1 MKTRFII
8 GLILAALITTV
19 LCIGGLA
26 LSITIY
32 LFLAIAVFEVWQ
44 AFHHVGIDLSR
55 SALVFF
61 VVMLPFSIHYFGIKG
76 ILALLMVTGILIF
89 VTKVLRADLTLV
101 STSYTFFALFYPCLM
116 MSMLPMMLTFPGEAG
131 RLALVVTLVCACV
144 TDMFAYFAGLLFGKH
159 KLCPKISP
167 KKTVEGAIGGTLG
180 GIVASVLVG
189 YLIQPVLGTSVSLL
203 HMAMLGLV
211 SAVAGQI
218 GDLSASLVKRNVG
231 IKDFGKIFPGH
242 GGVMDRLDSILFVA
256 PIVYCYFSLVLL
268 AAWRGGV

>member
-256 PIVYCYFSLVLL
+256 PIVYGYFSLVLL
-268 AAWRGGV
+268 AA

>member
-1 MKTRFII
+1 
-8 GLILAALITTV
+8 
-19 LCIGGLA
+19 
-26 LSITIY
+26 
-32 LFLAIAVFEVWQ
+32 
-44 AFHHVGIDLSR
+44 
-55 SALVFF
+55 
-61 VVMLPFSIHYFGIKG
+61 
-76 ILALLMVTGILIF
+76 
-89 VTKVLRADLTLV
+89 
-101 STSYTFFALFYPCLM
+101 M

-167 KKTVEGAIGGTLG
+167 KKTVDGAIGGTL
-180 GIVASVLVG
+180 
-189 YLIQPVLGTSVSLL
+189 
-203 HMAMLGLV
+203 

-268 AAWRGGV
+268 AA

>member
-1 MKTRFII
+1 MMKKRKVPMR
-8 GLILAALITTV
+8 TV
-19 LCIGGLA
+19 
-26 LSITIY
+26 
-32 LFLAIAVFEVWQ
+32 
-44 AFHHVGIDLSR
+44 
-55 SALVFF
+55 
-61 VVMLPFSIHYFGIKG
+61 
-76 ILALLMVTGILIF
+76 
-89 VTKVLRADLTLV
+89 
-101 STSYTFFALFYPCLM
+101 SYTHLDVYK
-116 MSMLPMMLTFPGEAG
+116 
-131 RLALVVTLVCACV
+131 RQTLVCACV

-268 AAWRGGV
+268 AA

>member
-167 KKTVEGAIGGTLG
+167 KKTVDGAIGGTL
-180 GIVASVLVG
+180 
-189 YLIQPVLGTSVSLL
+189 
-203 HMAMLGLV
+203 

-268 AAWRGGV
+268 AA

>member
-8 GLILAALITTV
+8 GVLLAALMGTM
-19 LCIGGLA
+19 LYLGGWA
-26 LSITIY
+26 LSVTLY
-32 LFLAIAVFEVWQ
+32 VFLAIAVFEVWQ

-55 SALVFF
+55 SALMFF
-61 VVMLPFSIHYFGIKG
+61 VVLLPLAIQTFGIKG
-76 ILALLMVTGILIF
+76 ILALLMMTGILIF

-101 STSYTFFALFYPCLM
+101 STAYTFFALFYPCLM

-144 TDMFAYFAGLLFGKH
+144 TDMAAYFAGMLFGKH

-167 KKTVEGAIGGTLG
+167 KKTVEGSIGGVLG
-180 GIVASVLVG
+180 GVLGSVLVG
-189 YLIQPVLGTSVSLL
+189 YLIQPALGTAVSMW
-203 HMAMLGLV
+203 HMALLGLV
-211 SAVAGQI
+211 SAAAGQI
-218 GDLSASLVKRNVG
+218 GDLAASLVKRNVG

-256 PIVYCYFSLVLL
+256 PLVYCYFSLVLL
-268 AAWRGGV
+268 AM